1 MHNPGPPE
9 EGLTSARTRLYYKQ
23 TRKNDLLG
31 RGIPMKKTFILDTN
45 VLLHDVN
52 CLHAFED
59 NDIIIPM
66 AVIEE
71 LDAFKS
77 EGDTRGKNARMVS
90 RTLDEMRKQGRL
102 NEGVKLAK
110 GGMLKIELD
119 KPNALPQSL
128 AFNKADNSI
137 LNIAYTLSKK
147 ESSYKKNAAPVI
159 VVTKDINMR
168 LKAEALGLSAQD
180 YTSDKVNV
188 DELYTGVAEME
199 VSPEQIDAFYRDKK
213 LPMDPN
219 VYFPNEFII
228 LKSSDGSKKSAIGR
242 VSNGAEFVLRPLSTQ
257 EPVAWGIK
265 PLNKEQRFAMELLLD
280 DSLDIVTLVG
290 TAGTGKTLITLA
302 TGLQRTM
309 DENAYRRLVVCRSI
323 VPVGK
328 DIGFLPGTKEE
339 KLEAWMG
346 AIYDN
351 LAFLADRKNP
361 DEGEEKAHYLLDSGK
376 IEIASVTH
384 MRGRSLPG
392 QYMIVDDAQ
401 NLTPHEMKTILT
413 RAGEGTKVVVTGD
426 PYQIDTPYL
435 DVESNG
441 LTYLVDRL
449 KGQKSHGHITFTK
462 TERSHLA
469 DLASK
474 LL

>member
-23 TRKNDLLG
+23 TRKNALLG

>member
-1 MHNPGPPE
+1 
-9 EGLTSARTRLYYKQ
+9 
-23 TRKNDLLG
+23 
-31 RGIPMKKTFILDTN
+31 MKKTFILDTN

-52 CLHAFED
+52 SLYAFDD
-59 NDIIIPM
+59 NNVIIPM
-66 AVIEE
+66 VVIEE
-71 LDAFKS
+71 LDTFKS
-77 EGDTRGKNARMVS
+77 EGDNRGKCARMVS
-90 RTLDEMRKQGRL
+90 RELDALRAKGRL
-102 NEGVKLAK
+102 NEGVPLDN
-110 GGMLKIELD
+110 GGTLKIELD
-119 KPNALPQSL
+119 KPGILPQVFSI
-128 AFNKADNSI
+128 NKSDNSI
-137 LNIAYTLSKK
+137 LNIAYTMAKK
-147 ESSYKKNAAPVI
+147 EGSYKKNQSPVI

-168 LKAEALGLSAQD
+168 LKAEALGLQAQD
-180 YTSDKVNV
+180 YTNDKVNL
-188 DELYTGVAEME
+188 DELYTGVAEVE
-199 VSPEQIDAFYRDKK
+199 VDGAQIDAFYRDKK
-213 LPMDPN
+213 LPLQEGLY
-219 VYFPNEFII
+219 VPNEFLI
-228 LKSSDGSKKSAIGR
+228 LKANDGSKKSAIGR
-242 VSNGAEFVLRPLSTQ
+242 VSNHGELCLKPLSAQ

-309 DENAYRRLVVCRSI
+309 DENAYRRMVVCRSI

-328 DIGFLPGTKEE
+328 DLGFLPGTKEE

-413 RAGEGTKVVVTGD
+413 RAGEGTKIIITGD

-441 LTYLVDRL
+441 LTYIVDRL
-449 KGQKSHGHITFTK
+449 KGQPSYGHITFTK
-462 TERSHLA
+462 TERSRLA
-469 DLASK
+469 DMASK

>member
-1 MHNPGPPE
+1 
-9 EGLTSARTRLYYKQ
+9 
-23 TRKNDLLG
+23 
-31 RGIPMKKTFILDTN
+31 MKKTFILDTN

-71 LDAFKS
+71 LDTFKN
-77 EGDTRGKNARMVS
+77 EADTRGKNARMVS
-90 RTLDEMRKQGRL
+90 RTLDDMRAQGKL
-102 NEGVKLAK
+102 NEGVKLPT
-110 GGMLKIELD
+110 GGTLKIELD
-119 KPNALPQSL
+119 KPNSLPESL
-128 AFNKADNSI
+128 AFNKADNAI
-137 LNIAYTLSKK
+137 LNIAYTLGKK
-147 ESSYKKNAAPVI
+147 EGSYKKNARPVF

-168 LKAEALGLSAQD
+168 LKAEALGLDAQD
-180 YTSDKVNV
+180 YTSDKVNIE
-188 DELYTGVAEME
+188 ELYTGVTETE
-199 VSPEQIDAFYRDKK
+199 VDPAQIDTFYQKK
-213 LPMDPN
+213 QLPMDPTI
-219 VYFPNEFII
+219 YLPNQFVI
-228 LKSSDGSKKSAIGR
+228 LKTNDGSKKSAIGR
-242 VSNGAEFVLRPLSTQ
+242 ISNDGNCVLHPLSSQ

-290 TAGTGKTLITLA
+290 TAGTGKTLVTLA

-309 DENAYRRLVVCRSI
+309 DENAYRRMVVCRSI

-328 DIGFLPGTKEE
+328 DLGFLPGTKEE

-351 LAFLADRKNP
+351 LSFLADRKNP
-361 DEGEEKAHYLLDSGK
+361 EEGAEKAHYLLDSGK

-401 NLTPHEMKTILT
+401 NLTPHEIKTILT
-413 RAGEGTKVVVTGD
+413 RAGEGTKVVITGD

-435 DVESNG
+435 DVQSNG
-441 LTYLVDRL
+441 LTYLVDRF
-449 KGQKSHGHITFTK
+449 KGQKSYGHITFTK

-469 DLASK
+469 DVASK

>member
-1 MHNPGPPE
+1 
-9 EGLTSARTRLYYKQ
+9 
-23 TRKNDLLG
+23 
-31 RGIPMKKTFILDTN
+31 MKKTFILDTN

-90 RTLDEMRKQGRL
+90 RTLDEMRSHGRL
-102 NEGVKLAK
+102 NEGVKLDK
-110 GGMLKIELD
+110 GGILKIELD
-119 KPNALPQSL
+119 KPNILPQSL

-147 ESSYKKNAAPVI
+147 EGSYRKNAAPVI

-168 LKAEALGLSAQD
+168 LKAEALGLASQD

-188 DELYTGVAEME
+188 DELYTGVAELE
-199 VSPEQIDAFYRDKK
+199 VSAEQIDAFYRDKK
-213 LPMDPN
+213 LPVDPA
-219 VYFPNEFII
+219 VYYPNEFII

-242 VSNGAEFVLRPLSTQ
+242 VANSGEFVLRPLSTQ
-257 EPVAWGIK
+257 EPTAWGIK
-265 PLNKEQRFAMELLLD
+265 TLNKEQRFAMELLLD

-351 LAFLADRKNP
+351 LAFLADRRNP